1 MKGERKYQ
9 NIQDLYEAI
18 QAAEVLNLDYKVL
31 RSCEKRRSFY
41 LVEKE
46 VPCWRFI
53 IIAEMF
59 SEILMDSLG
68 QPGEKDEKGESA

>member
-1 MKGERKYQ
+1 MKGERKFY

-18 QAAEVLNLDYKVL
+18 QAAEILKIEYKVL
-31 RSCEKRRSFY
+31 RSSDKRRSFF
-41 LVEKE
+41 LIEKE

-59 SEILMDSLG
+59 SEILTESLG
-68 QPGEKDEKGESA
+68 QPGDILKDQ